1 MKKKKYFLT
10 VLIFLFMLSGV
21 FVSCENVNWFADLMQ
36 DVAKELSVTFTFNK
50 PDASG
55 EVLTKSY
62 IIGKNPT
69 ASEMINDTQQYLLQN
84 LAEHAVVHAFECNT
98 KNSDGSYPDGVIV
111 GADDT
116 VESVSVTMPLT
127 FTPVIHYKYKVEYL
141 FESLTDD
148 VDPICEYTG
157 WFDGVEGTSLN
168 ILDSQYDKQFDGF
181 TLDNNSIH
189 FSPSTISS
197 TEIATGQ
204 KKYIRNEY
212 NITFNANG
220 GAFPSGQVN
229 PIPYKFGEPINESS
243 FPHPH
248 REHYRL
254 AGWTPQVPATMPAED
269 LDLTAMW
276 EGEPQNINYYMLDRI
291 SNSADCE
298 PMLANYADFPDKH
311 IPGVNTVLPDPE
323 IGLYSGSDN
332 VMYFAGWYLKPNGD
346 ENFKLE
352 TNSDGKYFIPA
363 TQEDEV
369 TLYAKWLPKY
379 VYVKPNASSSGTGF
393 ESESSV
399 KTIDEAKTLMTGNPY
414 GEEIRVLGSLT
425 DANDIDKL
433 TGTYGNGCGF
443 GVDGN
448 GVKIIAQ
455 AYPLINFGSTI
466 NITLENVYIDG
477 DASFVNSN
485 DIMNTV
491 DKKTAKT
498 DPLIKMNNSN
508 LTLTNCEIT
517 NCDYNGSE
525 SLIKAAS
532 LTINGT
538 TINYCRARNG
548 DARVPICEIS
558 KVQGNV
564 TVDSYG
570 IISNCDGIAISE
582 QEDKQGLSFWG
593 TISNC
598 YEGIVHNC
606 NNSSATIYGTIENCT
621 SYPLQVT
628 KNNYIYTNYSI
639 SLNSS
644 VIQDNG
650 KPVIVGKET
659 YVVINSATVKNNG
672 DENLILNDEESSIF
686 LSTYSTNIDHI
697 HYNKAGAY
705 IRVREPY
712 TTPRAYDLTFN
723 NVESFIGK
731 VIIKDTGNGSSNANI
746 ISTRTS
752 FKLPS
757 GYAITDDGV
766 FVKAVNPQIVI
777 NNPSTVTEYILGEF
791 IDKSAKISDDAKVRI
806 KITND
811 AYNNIENWGGSST
824 EKYVMYQIGGYDNDC
839 YKALICHD
847 DTNNY
852 YYADLIFKDAVNTE
866 TSVSSGRA
874 LDDTDIG
881 YKEISVFVTTD
892 PSVQTTTSVTGISE
906 YIFIHK

>member
-98 KNSDGSYPDGVIV
+98 KNSDGSYPDGVVV

-141 FESLTDD
+141 FESLTDG

-168 ILDSQYDKQFDGF
+168 ILDSQYDKLFDGF
-181 TLDNNSIH
+181 TLDNSIT

-197 TEIATGQ
+197 TEIANGQ

-276 EGEPQNINYYMLDRI
+276 EGLPVNIAYYDLDMINHSNSEPSMISNIN
-291 SNSADCE
+291 
-298 PMLANYADFPDKH
+298 DFPLTH
-311 IPGVNTVLPDPE
+311 IPGVDTVLPDPVYFLLT
-323 IGLYSGSDN
+323 GADN
-332 VMYFAGWYLKPNGD
+332 VMYFAGWYLKPDGD
-346 ENFKLE
+346 ESFKLE
-352 TNSDGKYFIPA
+352 INSDGKYFIPA

-393 ESESSV
+393 ESESFV

-414 GEEIRVLGSLT
+414 GEEIRVLGTLSNAQDIIDLSDTYGENCGLGVDRNGDNTGDGVIIVPKTQLVNLINPSTVTLNNVMIGKDSETSVIDPYLFFVATGSSLT
-425 DANDIDKL
+425 LDSGCVIRNIKSSANGIIVL
-433 TGTYGNGCGF
+433 NGYITM
-443 GVDGN
+443 N
-448 GVKIIAQ
+448 S
-455 AYPLINFGSTI
+455 GS
-466 NITLENVYIDG
+466 
-477 DASFVNSN
+477 S
-485 DIMNTV
+485 
-491 DKKTAKT
+491 
-498 DPLIKMNNSN
+498 
-508 LTLTNCEIT
+508 IT
-517 NCDYNGSE
+517 NCTCNNVIYDINE
-525 SLIKAAS
+525 SSSKI
-532 LTINGT
+532 TINGGRIT
-538 TINYCRARNG
+538 NCNAVGIYVERESVQTDRLLINSGNISGNTIDIESK
-548 DARVPICEIS
+548 DAIS
-558 KVQGNV
+558 LGSADVGKIKLLDPDTYIDIQNNLAAGPFDLSFDSNV
-564 TVDSYG
+564 EDYVGKQILRSSAG
-570 IISNCDGIAISE
+570 VGIA
-582 QEDKQGLSFWG
+582 
-593 TISNC
+593 SNKSKFSLPL
-598 YEGIVHNC
+598 G
-606 NNSSATIYGTIENCT
+606 YG
-621 SYPLQVT
+621 
-628 KNNYIYTNYSI
+628 
-639 SLNSS
+639 
-644 VIQDNG
+644 
-650 KPVIVGKET
+650 
-659 YVVINSATVKNNG
+659 
-672 DENLILNDEESSIF
+672 
-686 LSTYSTNIDHI
+686 
-697 HYNKAGAY
+697 
-705 IRVREPY
+705 
-712 TTPRAYDLTFN
+712 
-723 NVESFIGK
+723 
-731 VIIKDTGNGSSNANI
+731 
-746 ISTRTS
+746 
-752 FKLPS
+752 
-757 GYAITDDGV
+757 ITDDGKLA
-766 FVKAVNPQIVI
+766 KAVNPQIVI

-791 IDKSAKISDDAKVRI
+791 IDKSAKISNDAKVRI

-824 EKYVMYQIGGYDNDC
+824 AKYVMYQIGGYGDDC
-839 YKALICHD
+839 YKALIYHD

-866 TSVSSGRA
+866 TSGSSGRA